1 MLHSRLCDFDWPYFD
16 KMMRSHQKAGLRQR
30 LQHLFFK
37 KLRSL
42 FPQIKTCHF
51 FFVSLEIANAFS
63 SQSALRIFSS
73 RLSTFSVLSLEVVIH
88 HLSLLS
94 QHCIAYRMS
103 DWSNEMEEGAL
114 YRNTRVEISLHV
126 FPLTL
131 GPARKSTL
139 PHFVFIC
146 AKSNTITFRLRRG
159 NEPTDGE
166 SNINPRY

>member
-1 MLHSRLCDFDWPYFD
+1 
-16 KMMRSHQKAGLRQR
+16 MMRSHQKAGLRQR

-42 FPQIKTCHF
+42 FPRIKTCHF
-51 FFVSLEIANAFS
+51 FFVSLERANPFS
-63 SQSALRIFSS
+63 SQSTLRIFSS

-114 YRNTRVEISLHV
+114 YRNTRVEISVHV

-159 NEPTDGE
+159 SEPTDGE
-166 SNINPRY
+166 SNISSWCLVPWHYTKERC